1 MRLAQEVPGR
11 KGLQRQAKCFLAAM
25 NALRLVNENYAW
37 IVKPVT
43 TDNMVNILFIK
54 KCRMQVRRGISVCIF
69 PDRDNTG
76 NFSKTLKIYLT
87 QGIYHPT
94 QVNFEVLKIKYVTGL

>member
-43 TDNMVNILFIK
+43 TDKDMVSKLIRDLKRHFFLF
-54 KCRMQVRRGISVCIF
+54 V
-69 PDRDNTG
+69 DNVTHQSE
-76 NFSKTLKIYLT
+76 NFNL
-87 QGIYHPT
+87 
-94 QVNFEVLKIKYVTGL
+94 

>member
-43 TDNMVNILFIK
+43 TDNMVNIPPPPIK
-54 KCRMQVRRGISVCIF
+54 KCRMQTKQGSSMCIF
-69 PDRDNTG
+69 QTG
-76 NFSKTLKIYLT
+76 KT
-87 QGIYHPT
+87 QGIC
-94 QVNFEVLKIKYVTGL
+94 LKY

>member
-1 MRLAQEVPGR
+1 MYYSSLFCNIAGSVMYEYGMRLAQEVPGR

-54 KCRMQVRRGISVCIF
+54 INAGK
-69 PDRDNTG
+69 TG
-76 NFSKTLKIYLT
+76 NFGVHFSRE
-87 QGIYHPT
+87 
-94 QVNFEVLKIKYVTGL
+94 NREFS